1 MSDTFRGRIGV
12 LGSGALGA
20 FYGAKLARSGHDVN
34 FLMRADYDA
43 VRANG
48 LEVRSCDGDFHLA
61 APSIHRTAAE
71 LGRCDLVLVG
81 LKATQNDALAELLA
95 PTVGP
100 ETLVLT
106 LQNGLGN
113 EERIAAELRAL
124 GHRDPERRILGG
136 VAFLCSNRIAPGV
149 VHHSAYGWMRLAE
162 MSGAAQPRTRA
173 IAASFE
179 RSGVACEVFDSIPQ
193 IRWAKLVWN
202 IPFNGLG
209 VGAEFADTK
218 VILESEPLCSA
229 ARGLM
234 EEVAAAARAD
244 GAEIGPEFLE
254 LMMKVTV
261 DMGPYRTSMQIDLEE
276 GRALE
281 VEAIL
286 GEPLRRAR
294 RAGVPT
300 PRLEM
305 LYGIVRRREELRR
318 RRHEGA

>member
-1 MSDTFRGRIGV
+1 MS
-12 LGSGALGA
+12 
-20 FYGAKLARSGHDVN
+20 
-34 FLMRADYDA
+34 
-43 VRANG
+43 
-48 LEVRSCDGDFHLA
+48 
-61 APSIHRTAAE
+61 
-71 LGRCDLVLVG
+71 
-81 LKATQNDALAELLA
+81 
-95 PTVGP
+95 
-100 ETLVLT
+100 
-106 LQNGLGN
+106 
-113 EERIAAELRAL
+113 
-124 GHRDPERRILGG
+124 G
-136 VAFLCSNRIAPGV
+136 VAL
-149 VHHSAYGWMRLAE
+149 
-162 MSGAAQPRTRA
+162 PRTRA
-173 IAASFE
+173 IAAAFAT
-179 RSGVACEVFDSIPQ
+179 SGVACEVFDSIPQ

-218 VILESEPLCSA
+218 VILQSDALCSA

-244 GAEIGPEFLE
+244 GAVLEQDFLD

-261 DMGPYRTSMQIDLEE
+261 DMGAYRTSMQIDLEE

-286 GEPLRRAR
+286 GEPLRRAK

-318 RRHEGA
+318 AEEAGKK